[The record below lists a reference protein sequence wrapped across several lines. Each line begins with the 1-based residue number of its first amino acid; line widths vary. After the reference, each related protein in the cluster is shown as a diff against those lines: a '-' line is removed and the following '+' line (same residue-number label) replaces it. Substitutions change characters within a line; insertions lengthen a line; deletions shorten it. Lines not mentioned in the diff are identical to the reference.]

1 METKTNKDSINIA
14 IQCLACYNMGKLT
27 FYWKSC
33 TKNTTLDEIYNSL
46 NVQTIHSKAKVPY
59 LCNGDE
65 YMIAD
70 YENIKVDEYANGIE
84 IFKLVELLN
93 DVEDTDYINA
103 YTQINHIQYLDRES
117 SSWTEFK
124 DNVLVFNYYS
134 DALDYVEEYLMEI
147 YDYASIE
154 GNFFADWISWDSL
167 KEYALENY
175 FWCVEIELGYKDKE
189 NYNTS
194 RYFVWSRD

>member
-1 METKTNKDSINIA
+1 METKTNKDNINVA

-27 FYWKSC
+27 FYWKSY
-33 TKNTTLDEIYNSL
+33 TKNTTLEEIENSL
-46 NVQTIHSKAKVPY
+46 DIETIHTKAKVPY

-70 YENIKVDEYANGIE
+70 NENIKVEEYATAKDIYK
-84 IFKLVELLN
+84 FVELLQ
-93 DVEDTDYINA
+93 DVDDTDYINA
-103 YTQINHIQYLDRES
+103 YTQINHVEYLDRES

-124 DNVLVFNYYS
+124 DNVLVFNWLD

-147 YDYASIE
+147 YDYASIQDS
-154 GNFFADWISWDSL
+154 FFSDWISWDSL

-175 FWCVEIELGYKDKE
+175 FWCVEIDLGYKDEKTF
-189 NYNTS
+189 NTS
-194 RYFVWSRD
+194 RYFVWDRD

>member
-1 METKTNKDSINIA
+1 METKTNKDSINVA

-27 FYWKSC
+27 FYWKSF

-46 NVQTIHSKAKVPY
+46 NVQTIHTKAKVPY

-70 YENIKVDEYANGIE
+70 YENIKVDEFAHGIE

-93 DVEDTDYINA
+93 DVQDTDYINA
-103 YTQINHIQYLDRES
+103 YTQINHIQYLDRENS
-117 SSWTEFK
+117 DWTEFK
-124 DNVLVFNYYS
+124 DNVLVFNYYY
-134 DALDYVEEYLMEI
+134 DALSYVEEYLMEI